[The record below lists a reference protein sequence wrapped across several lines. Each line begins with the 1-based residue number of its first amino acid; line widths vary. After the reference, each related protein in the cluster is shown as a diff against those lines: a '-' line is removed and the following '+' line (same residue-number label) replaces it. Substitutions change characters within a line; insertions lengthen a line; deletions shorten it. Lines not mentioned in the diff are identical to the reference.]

1 MMTVGHCLRDHGT
14 DTKNNFNSV
23 TQSLKYIEKDY
34 HRARRCVL
42 SPHFLLVLSMVKM
55 TQNIVTVLPQW
66 QQKKMISSLVEKH

>member
-14 DTKNNFNSV
+14 GV
-23 TQSLKYIEKDY
+23 TQSLEYIEKDH